1 MVPKPAILLALQEE
15 IKHAK
20 TCLRPSATGHI
31 HTAISWM
38 EYRVEQSSCHLDKK
52 CNKQSCLL
60 GIINKLIE
68 LSFSIVRM

>member
-20 TCLRPSATGHI
+20 TCLRPSTTGHI

-38 EYRVEQSSCHLDKK
+38 EYRVEQIAKELEEQYDKDRK
-52 CNKQSCLL
+52 KIHFT
-60 GIINKLIE
+60 G
-68 LSFSIVRM
+68 

>member
-38 EYRVEQSSCHLDKK
+38 EYRVEQIAKELKEQYDKDRK
-52 CNKQSCLL
+52 KIHFT
-60 GIINKLIE
+60 G
-68 LSFSIVRM
+68 

>member
-38 EYRVEQSSCHLDKK
+38 EYRVEQIAKELEEQYDKDRK
-52 CNKQSCLL
+52 KIHFTGCNKKLL
-60 GIINKLIE
+60 CKY
-68 LSFSIVRM
+68 S

>member
-20 TCLRPSATGHI
+20 TCLRPTATGHI

-38 EYRVEQSSCHLDKK
+38 QSRRDELKK
-52 CNKQSCLL
+52 EGEN
-60 GIINKLIE
+60 GRN
-68 LSFSIVRM
+68 

>member
-20 TCLRPSATGHI
+20 TCLRPSATGYI

-38 EYRVEQSSCHLDKK
+38 EYRVEQIAKELKEQHDKNRK
-52 CNKQSCLL
+52 K
-60 GIINKLIE
+60 IY
-68 LSFSIVRM
+68 

>member
-20 TCLRPSATGHI
+20 TCLRPTATGHI

-38 EYRVEQSSCHLDKK
+38 EHRVKEIATELDKIHDK
-52 CNKQSCLL
+52 NRKK
-60 GIINKLIE
+60 IY
-68 LSFSIVRM
+68 

>member
-20 TCLRPSATGHI
+20 TCLRPSTTGHI

-38 EYRVEQSSCHLDKK
+38 EYRVEQIAK
-52 CNKQSCLL
+52 
-60 GIINKLIE
+60 E
-68 LSFSIVRM
+68 LKEQHGKN